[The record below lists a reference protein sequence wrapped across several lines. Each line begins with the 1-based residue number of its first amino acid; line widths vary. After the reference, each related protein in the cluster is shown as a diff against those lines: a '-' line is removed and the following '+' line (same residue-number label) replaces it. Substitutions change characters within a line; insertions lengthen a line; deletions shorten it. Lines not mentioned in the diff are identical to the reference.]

1 MSFTK
6 RGKGKRPASVE
17 ELFKASGKSNKGAKK
32 SISLSNNIKIAT
44 KNDIDTLVGLALQN
58 PRKLSKEEQNR
69 RLLGLEPSEDE
80 SQMCILDWAK
90 LQRWKNG
97 TLADY
102 IHHSPNGGK
111 RSKSEAARFKKMGT
125 KAGFPDLFLPI
136 AMGPF
141 NGLFIEMKISTGKV
155 SVSQKAYIPLLV
167 DEGYRVEVCY
177 SAQGAINLIKSYL
190 ELE

>member
-6 RGKGKRPASVE
+6 RGKGRRPASVE
-17 ELFKASGKSNKGAKK
+17 ELFKATGKNIKGVKK
-32 SISLSNNIKIAT
+32 SISLSNNT
-44 KNDIDTLVGLALQN
+44 KKDQKNVKASLVGLALDK
-58 PRKLSKEEQNR
+58 PRKPSKEEQKR

-80 SQMCILDWAK
+80 SQMCIMDWAK
-90 LQRWKNG
+90 LQRWKKG

-102 IHHSPNGGK
+102 IHHSPNGGL
-111 RSKSEAARFKKMGT
+111 RSKSEAGKFKKMGT

-136 AMGPF
+136 AMNPF
-141 NGLFIEMKISTGKV
+141 NGLFIEMKISTGKI

-177 SAQGAINLIKSYL
+177 SAEGAINLIKSYL

>member
-6 RGKGKRPASVE
+6 RGKSRRPASLE
-17 ELFKASGKSNKGAKK
+17 ELLKTRGKSTKMANET
-32 SISLSNNIKIAT
+32 ISLSKNIKKAANKI
-44 KNDIDTLVGLALQN
+44 IDSSVGLALDK
-58 PRKLSKEEQNR
+58 PRKLSQEEQKR

-80 SQMCILDWAK
+80 SQMCVLDWAK
-90 LQRWKNG
+90 LQRWKKG

-125 KAGFPDLFLPI
+125 KPGFPDLFLPI

-141 NGLFIEMKISTGKV
+141 NGLFIEMKVSTGKV
-155 SVSQKAYIPLLV
+155 SISQKAYIPLLV
-167 DEGYRVEVCY
+167 DEGYRVDVCY

>member
-1 MSFTK
+1 MNFTN
-6 RGKGKRPASVE
+6 RGKGKRPSSVE
-17 ELFKASGKSNKGAKK
+17 ELLQSRTNKSKGVKQ
-32 SISLSNNIKIAT
+32 SISLSKDIKKARSNIT
-44 KNDIDTLVGLALQN
+44 GSDVGLALEK
-58 PRKLSKEEQNR
+58 PRKPSKQEQNR

-80 SQMCILDWAK
+80 AQMCIIDWAK
-90 LQRWKNG
+90 TQRWKNG

-111 RSKSEAARFKKMGT
+111 RSKSEAIKFKKMGT
-125 KAGFPDLFLPI
+125 KPGFPDLFLPI

-141 NGLFIEMKISTGKV
+141 NGLFIELKISTGKV
-155 SVSQKAYIPLLV
+155 SVSQKAYIPLLI

-177 SAQGAINLIKSYL
+177 SIQGVINLIKSYL

>member
-44 KNDIDTLVGLALQN
+44 KNGIDTLVGLALQN

-177 SAQGAINLIKSYL
+177 SAHGAINLIKSYL

>member
-1 MSFTK
+1 MNFTN
-6 RGKGKRPASVE
+6 RGKGKRPTSVD
-17 ELFKASGKSNKGAKK
+17 ELFKSRAKNAKGAKQ
-32 SISLSNNIKIAT
+32 SISLSRDIKKDVSNITGSI
-44 KNDIDTLVGLALQN
+44 VGLPLEKT
-58 PRKLSKEEQNR
+58 RKPSKEEQKR
-69 RLLGLEPSEDE
+69 RMLGLEPSEDE
-80 SQMCILDWAK
+80 MQMAIMDWLK

-111 RSKSEAARFKKMGT
+111 RSKSEASKFKKMGT
-125 KAGFPDLFLPI
+125 KAGFPDFFLPI

-141 NGLFIEMKISTGKV
+141 NGLFIELKISTGTV
-155 SVSQKAYIPLLV
+155 SVSQKAYMPLLM

-177 SAQGAINLIKSYL
+177 SIQGVINLIKSYL

>member
-6 RGKGKRPASVE
+6 RGKGKRPSSVE
-17 ELFKASGKSNKGAKK
+17 ELFKNRGKSVKVAKD
-32 SISLSNNIKIAT
+32 SISLSKNIKKAA
-44 KNDIDTLVGLALQN
+44 NNVLDSAVGLALGKS
-58 PRKLSKEEQNR
+58 RKPSKEEQKR
-69 RLLGLEPSEDE
+69 HLLGLEPSEDE
-80 SQMCILDWAK
+80 SQMCVLDWAK

-125 KAGFPDLFLPI
+125 KPGFPDLFLPI

>member
-6 RGKGKRPASVE
+6 RGKGRRPASVE
-17 ELFKASGKSNKGAKK
+17 ELFKATGKNNKGVKK
-32 SISLSNNIKIAT
+32 SISLSNNT
-44 KNDIDTLVGLALQN
+44 KKDPKNAKASLVGLALDK
-58 PRKLSKEEQNR
+58 PRKPSKEEQNR

-80 SQMCILDWAK
+80 SQMCIMDWAK
-90 LQRWKNG
+90 LQRWKKG

-102 IHHSPNGGK
+102 LHHSPNGGL
-111 RSKSEAARFKKMGT
+111 RSKSEAGKFKKMGT

-141 NGLFIEMKISTGKV
+141 NGLFIEMKISTGKI

-177 SAQGAINLIKSYL
+177 SAEGAINLIKSYL